1 MNAREGRRLALLLL
15 LACVAVLAASARAQD
30 QRSGEIVGSVL
41 DGDDGS
47 PLDGVK
53 ITLTRPDGSGLTKVT
68 RADGTYEFKDLP
80 KGDYQL
86 RFEKDGYKE
95 SRIATFA
102 VDPDKPMRSDLRMP
116 RAQPDVAMQGPPG
129 VEEFVVVGTK
139 AEAIEAARAESDKL
153 VNTLNAAEISKFAAN
168 DVADAL
174 KFVPGVSVQKGQ
186 FAIIRGLED
195 RYSSVLYNGG
205 PIPSPDPD
213 RQSVQLDLFP
223 SEVVSDIVVTK
234 TFAPDL
240 PSNSS
245 GGSIDIVTHDYP
257 EGFEVKGSSAVQVNS
272 NAKNKFIHY
281 DSGSSV
287 GRETD
292 TYSSI
297 LGSDFGLS
305 LAGRGQASEREV
317 RYKVVLS
324 TQTEYETANGTQQGL
339 EPVQGV
345 LVPHPQPHVIKTG
358 GLALGQLALSDGQY
372 DLTDSEKSQQDLAYG
387 GFGFDFDHNGNH
399 RIDLSAF
406 YTHKQEWI
414 VEEKDNGTIPS
425 LDYGALAQVQR
436 DGGEVTPGLPA
447 INDVST
453 PSAWITRS
461 IREKP
466 DSQLTKGPMW
476 SSNFGTSSSFDRDR
490 DLLVTQLGGDHV
502 IEQIPGLHAS
512 WAANYAKTTQ
522 KESALGTRIFFEPDD
537 PNIIPSHEPP
547 NVASLG
553 PGRFVAPNGGVLQ
566 SSDDVDEHQYF
577 GRLDADYERMIV
589 PDVAS
594 LKLSLGGWLENAHRG
609 VGANFLQ
616 TPTLNTTCAAKEDCL
631 PGGFSQFAFLGDT
644 RNQLG
649 HHTFSNLL
657 LNKDGTAAGS
667 RNTTNDSSRKISAGY
682 VGAKNTLWDQID
694 LLGGTRLERIQID
707 SNNSPYTGDPLGRYG
722 APATFPETYLFFD
735 RLDNVDRMEVS
746 PFNLPPKGT
755 VWNDQ
760 ILGIHVPKDPNTGL
774 VDLLTKAQIDS
785 LVNGKIDETRWLPSA
800 GFAYRP
806 EQIEGL
812 ALRGAWSQTVAR
824 PSFREM
830 GFYVSVEPG
839 QDDLIVGNPQ
849 LKLSD
854 VESYDLRL
862 EYMWGEGDLASV
874 GGFYKTVDDP
884 IESIVIRNPIDAST
898 SPQALYRTFFNNP
911 NRARLAGIETELRKN
926 LGFLGFDFAEY
937 FTIGGNFT
945 YIDAKVDRTRAEL
958 QRSTSFFGVTPGT
971 IEIYQGLSKSRR
983 LFGQPE
989 WIANADLT
997 FDQPDWGTQATVAF
1011 FGISDVL
1018 DAAGVANLNSDNK
1031 VFSLTLDRYVDSYSR
1046 LDVILS
1052 QRLHTGFFGGDLIF
1066 KISGKNLTNTTRR
1079 IVYDPGQTEQRYP
1092 ERAYKVGRNFKF
1104 TIGFEY

>member
-1 MNAREGRRLALLLL
+1 MNARATRLAAVLLL
-15 LACVAVLAASARAQD
+15 LACVAVLAAPARAQ
-30 QRSGEIVGSVL
+30 QAVAGAIAGSVVDEK
-41 DGDDGS
+41 DGA
-47 PLDGVK
+47 PLDGVRV
-53 ITLTRPDGSGLTKVT
+53 TLTGRDGTVANRVTRTDGS
-68 RADGTYEFKDLP
+68 YEFKDLP
-80 KGDYQL
+80 QGEYQL
-86 RFEKDGYKE
+86 DFVKDGYTK
-95 SRIATFA
+95 SRIAAFPVA
-102 VDPDKPMRSDLRMP
+102 PGVDNRADLRLP
-116 RAQPDVAMQGPPG
+116 RAPAPDALAGPPG

-195 RYSSVLYNGG
+195 RYSSVLYNGS

-234 TFAPDL
+234 TFAPEL

-245 GGSIDIVTHDYP
+245 GGSIDIVTHEYP
-257 EGFEVKGSSAVQVNS
+257 EGLEIKGSSAVQLNS
-272 NAKNKFIHY
+272 NAKNEFIHY
-281 DSGSSV
+281 DNGSSV
-287 GRETD
+287 GTESD
-292 TYSSI
+292 SYSSV

-305 LAGRGQASEREV
+305 LAGRGQANEREV
-317 RYKVVLS
+317 RYKAVVS
-324 TQTEYETANGTQQGL
+324 TQTEYETAYGTQQGFQ
-339 EPVQGV
+339 PVQGV
-345 LVPHPQPHVIKTG
+345 EVPFPKPHVTKAG
-358 GLALGQLALSDGQY
+358 GLALGQLALSDGQF

-387 GFGFDFDHNGNH
+387 GLGFDFDRNGNH

-414 VEEKDNGTIPS
+414 VEEKDNGTIPGF
-425 LDYGALAQVQR
+425 DYGTLGERQR
-436 DGGEVTPGLPA
+436 NGEPLLSTAFDGFA
-447 INDVST
+447 T
-453 PSAWITRS
+453 PSSWIANTPLP
-461 IREKP
+461 RETP
-466 DSQLTKGPMW
+466 SDPLTKGPMW
-476 SSNFGTSSSFDRDR
+476 STNFGTSTSFDRDR

-502 IEQIPGLHAS
+502 IDQIPGLHAS

-522 KESALGTRIFFEPDD
+522 KESALGTRIFFEPND
-537 PNIIPSHEPP
+537 PNIIPSHQPP
-547 NVASLG
+547 DVASLG
-553 PGRFVAPNGGVLQ
+553 SGRFAAPNGGIIQ

-577 GRLDADYERMIV
+577 GRLDVDYERMIV

-609 VGANFLQ
+609 VDANFLQ
-616 TPTLNTTCAAKEDCL
+616 TPTNNTTCADKGDCV
-631 PGGFSQFAFLGDT
+631 PGGFSQFVFVGDT
-644 RNQLG
+644 QNQLG
-649 HHTFSNLL
+649 HNTFSNLL
-657 LNKDGTAAGS
+657 RNKDGGLEGD
-667 RNTTNDSSRKISAGY
+667 RNTTNDASRKISAGY
-682 VGAKNTLWDQID
+682 LGAKNTLWDQID
-694 LLGGTRLERIQID
+694 LLGGTRFERIQID
-707 SNNSPYTGDPLGRYG
+707 SNNSPYTGDPAGRYG

-735 RLDNVDRMEVS
+735 RLDNPDRQEVS
-746 PFNLPPKGT
+746 PGNLPAKGT

-760 ILGIHVPKDPNTGL
+760 ILGIHVPKDPKTGY
-774 VDLLTKAQIDS
+774 VDLLTKSAIDS
-785 LVNGKIDETRWLPSA
+785 LVNGQIDETRWLPSA

-830 GFYVSVEPG
+830 GFYVTVEPG

-884 IESIVIRNPIDAST
+884 IESLVIRNPIDGST

-911 NRARLAGIETELRKN
+911 NRARLAGVETELRKN
-926 LGFLGFDFAEY
+926 LGFLGFDFAQY

-945 YIDAKVDRTRAEL
+945 YIDAKVDRTQAEL
-958 QRSTSFFGVTPGT
+958 QRSKSFFFATPGT
-971 IEIYQGLSKSRR
+971 NGIYDGLSTSRR

-997 FDQPDWGTQATVAF
+997 FDQPEWGTQATVAF

-1018 DAAGVANLNSDNK
+1018 DAAGVANLNQQNK

-1046 LDVILS
+1046 LDMIVS
-1052 QRLHTGFFGGDLIF
+1052 QRLHTRFFGGDLIF

-1092 ERAYKVGRNFKF
+1092 ERSYKVGRNFKF